1 MGESFTS
8 VRDLRVA
15 VDRFVVAWTA
25 DAHPFERTKKVVHQ
39 FPFMQR
45 YVDLLKYIPV
55 HTRRVAVSGD
65 EVSR

>member
-1 MGESFTS
+1 M
-8 VRDLRVA
+8 RDLREA
-15 VDRFVVAWTA
+15 VDRCVVAWTA

-45 YVDLLKYIPV
+45 YVDLLKYIP
-55 HTRRVAVSGD
+55 RRVAVSGD